1 MGRFIVRPVLKL
13 LSLPY
18 SAAEAISSS
27 CVGRKNTAKVIR
39 RRLKAFLQALL
50 LNEDEPGV
58 FLGHIPFCGCVFS
71 PCAHGECEFKKKK
84 KKKAVDLI
92 K

>member
-27 CVGRKNTAKVIR
+27 CVGGKNTAKVIR
-39 RRLKAFLQALL
+39 RCLKSLPQALL
-50 LNEDEPGV
+50 LNEDEPAGV

-71 PCAHGECEFKKKK
+71 PCAHGECELK